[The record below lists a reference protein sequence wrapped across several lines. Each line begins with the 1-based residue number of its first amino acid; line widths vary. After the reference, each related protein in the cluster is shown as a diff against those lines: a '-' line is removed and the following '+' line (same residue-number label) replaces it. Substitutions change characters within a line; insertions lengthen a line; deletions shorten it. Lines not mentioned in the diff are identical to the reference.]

1 MTRYL
6 FICLK
11 IYFSVVFFIY
21 RYSSTISNNSLI
33 FAVTSEQ
40 VNEFLN
46 EINKDLDFQ
55 NLIKQAFDDNLWT
68 QMFYLVSF

>member
-21 RYSSTISNNSLI
+21 RNSSTISNNSLI
-33 FAVTSEQ
+33 LAVTLEQ
-40 VNEFLN
+40 VNEFVN
-46 EINKDLDFQ
+46 EINKDLDFK
-55 NLIKQAFDDNLWT
+55 NLIK
-68 QMFYLVSF
+68 

>member
-1 MTRYL
+1 
-6 FICLK
+6 
-11 IYFSVVFFIY
+11 
-21 RYSSTISNNSLI
+21 LI
-33 FAVTSEQ
+33 LAVTLEQ
-40 VNEFLN
+40 VNEFVN